1 MKDFQNKSYQC
12 FPVTD
17 AIDAYVAIRR
27 AHDSLNRI
35 VSKKLNKQEMSVP
48 KYGVIRNLY
57 DYESLPLSELSNLIF
72 RGNSNVTGLIKRM
85 ERDGMVERVDYEK
98 DSRVK
103 RVRLTEKGRQ
113 LAPQIISEHRAF
125 LHQMMTNC
133 LGPDDQRMLI
143 DVLNRLR
150 KSLK

>member
-1 MKDFQNKSYQC
+1 MKDSQNKSHQC
-12 FPVTD
+12 FPVTE

-27 AHDSLNRI
+27 VHDSLNRI
-35 VSKKLNKQEMSVP
+35 VSKKLKKQGMSVP
-48 KYGVIRNLY
+48 KYGVVRNLY
-57 DYESLPLSELSNLIF
+57 DHESLPLSELSNLIF
-72 RGNSNVTGLIKRM
+72 RGNSNVTSLIKRM
-85 ERDGMVERVDYEK
+85 ERDGLVERINCEK

-125 LHQMMTNC
+125 LHQMIMNC
-133 LGPDDQRMLI
+133 IGPDDQRMLI

-150 KSLK
+150 KSL